1 MQRFWVNR
9 ISASGN
15 LCHWSVSMIAIYT
28 YYLRSCKWSL
38 VGSYLKCLY
47 WNENLLHLCT
57 HTVTKCWAIRHFDAC
72 SGGNPAAER
81 HLVWRPLVSTSL
93 LPQATSGHPFSLLS
107 SPLGQLQQV
116 GGTCNARIASSSGT
130 LPRSLY
136 NIPRAVAF
144 DAFLSEFFDPFA
156 IPRFMSC
163 ESIRVQRIVWPVK
176 AYAPDRGD
184 VLWPVCPYV
193 SFYFYSFLLILL
205 GNYIRKLVK
214 AVANF
219 ECVPFTLGRVRIRR
233 IIPAA
238 AWGKSKN
245 EADTEWSEKIVKQ
258 TKGIRLAIAF
268 QASELNASV
277 NLVLISSRPFS

>member
-1 MQRFWVNR
+1 MFWVNR

-47 WNENLLHLCT
+47 WNENLLHLCM
-57 HTVTKCWAIRHFDAC
+57 HTVTKRWAIRHFDAC

-93 LPQATSGHPFSLLS
+93 LPQATSGHPFSLFS

-116 GGTCNARIASSSGT
+116 GGTCNARIASSSGA

-136 NIPRAVAF
+136 NTPRAVAF

-176 AYAPDRGD
+176 ACAPDRGD
-184 VLWPVCPYV
+184 VLWPVRPYV
-193 SFYFYSFLLILL
+193 SFYFYSFINITRQLHSKASQSCSQLWVCSFYAWTRSHQTYNSSSSVEKEQERSRHRML
-205 GNYIRKLVK
+205 RK
-214 AVANF
+214 NR
-219 ECVPFTLGRVRIRR
+219 ETNQR
-233 IIPAA
+233 
-238 AWGKSKN
+238 
-245 EADTEWSEKIVKQ
+245 D
-258 TKGIRLAIAF
+258 
-268 QASELNASV
+268 
-277 NLVLISSRPFS
+277 